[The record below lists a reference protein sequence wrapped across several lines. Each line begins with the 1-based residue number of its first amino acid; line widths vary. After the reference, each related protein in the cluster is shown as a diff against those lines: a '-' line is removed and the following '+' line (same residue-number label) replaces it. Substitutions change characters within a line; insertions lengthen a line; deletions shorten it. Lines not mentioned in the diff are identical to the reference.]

1 MTVEN
6 EKETTMASTQ
16 KKSNGSVSAPTAED
30 LGQQLETLK
39 ADIVSITQSLGDMAK
54 AQGNDL
60 SAAAKERVAD
70 AKAKGSEHIADLN
83 AQAEHLG
90 AQAGEFVHR
99 KPAVALGMAAGLGF
113 LVGLMSQRR

>member
-1 MTVEN
+1 MKQ
-6 EKETTMASTQ
+6 EKEIIMANKQKST
-16 KKSNGSVSAPTAED
+16 NGAASAPTAED
-30 LGQQLETLK
+30 LGNQLEILK
-39 ADIVSITQSLGDMAK
+39 ADIATITQSLGDMAK

-60 SAAAKERVAD
+60 SAAAKDRLSD

-90 AQAGEFVHR
+90 AQAGEFVHK

-113 LVGLMSQRR
+113 LVGLMSAQRR